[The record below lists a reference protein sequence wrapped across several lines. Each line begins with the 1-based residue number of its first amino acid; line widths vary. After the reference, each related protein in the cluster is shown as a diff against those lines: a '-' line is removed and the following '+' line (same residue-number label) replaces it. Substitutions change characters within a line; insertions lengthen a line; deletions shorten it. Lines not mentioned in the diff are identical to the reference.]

1 MKFVDQDILDDENTF
16 ERSRDTGTV
25 EGWMKLL
32 MLPSGRNE
40 RMNSTFNSSF
50 ISSTPPITFDSLK
63 DPVEKIRL

>member
-63 DPVEKIRL
+63 DPIEKIRL

>member
-16 ERSRDTGTV
+16 ERSRDAGTV

>member
-1 MKFVDQDILDDENTF
+1 LKFVDQDILDDENTF